1 MVFNKFFFMILSLT
15 AAKMIFSLGPFLRQ
29 NNFFGFIDFQFAF
42 LKVKVNTVVILFINT
57 KSFTEIVK

>member
-1 MVFNKFFFMILSLT
+1 
-15 AAKMIFSLGPFLRQ
+15 MIFSLGPFLRQ